1 MTMSKLRHLSAH
13 MALLAAAAWLALAET
28 AVADGFESAADGVYA
43 DHIDWGM
50 TADMSGPASA
60 AQAPWGLGFQTAIR
74 VINEKGGVNGRTIN
88 VLAEDSRY
96 DATVERIAYEKFV
109 NQTPALGTSGMGN
122 SSAQTALVPVIKR
135 SKLPVVGTYTTA
147 KASVEPP
154 SPYFYGAFCGF
165 KEMAQVGVGFFTDH
179 LKLTAP
185 KVALVHLDVASG
197 QEYANYIQAA
207 VAARGGTAKAIPI
220 KVVAA
225 DATPQVLEILA
236 MKPDFVAIHGVP
248 NTAILVMKALA
259 QYGLDVPVFAIT
271 YLGTPSV
278 YQSLGPQ
285 AGKSYYFVS
294 CFSPAS
300 SDPKAATDL
309 SAAADKYGQSALKDD
324 INYVAG
330 WVVGNMVADAV
341 RKVGPEPTRAKLSQ
355 MLNAGYTADTGGLSS
370 ELKYS
375 PTDHFGLK
383 VLKPLSYDYDAKKFI
398 SYGEYADFAKY
409 LN

>member
-1 MTMSKLRHLSAH
+1 MSKLHRLSGGA
-13 MALLAAAAWLALAET
+13 ALVAMAWLGLTIAAS
-28 AVADGFESAADGVYA
+28 AGGFESPADGVYG

-60 AQAPWGLGFQTAIR
+60 AQAPWGLGFQAALR
-74 VINEKGGVNGRTIN
+74 AVNEKGGVNGRTIN
-88 VLAEDSRY
+88 VMAEDTRY
-96 DATVERIAYEKFV
+96 NAATERVSYEKFV

-122 SSAQTALVPVIKR
+122 SSAQTALVPVIVR

-147 KASVEPP
+147 RASVEPP
-154 SPYFYGAFCGF
+154 SPYFYGGFCGF
-165 KEMAQVGVGFFTDH
+165 KEMAQIGVGFFTDH

-197 QEYANYIQAA
+197 QEYANYVTAA
-207 VAARGGTAKAIPI
+207 VTARGGAVKAIPI
-220 KVVAA
+220 KVAAA
-225 DATPQVLEILA
+225 DATPQVLEIVA

-259 QYGLDVPVFAIT
+259 QYGIDVPVFAIT

-278 YQSLGPQ
+278 YRSLGPQ
-285 AGKSYYFVS
+285 AGKNYYFVS
-294 CFSPAS
+294 CFSPTS
-300 SDPKAATDL
+300 SDPKAASEM
-309 SAAADKYGQSALKDD
+309 SAVADKYGQSELKDD

-330 WVVGNMVADAV
+330 WVIGNLVADAI
-341 RKVGPEPTRAKLSQ
+341 RKVGAEPTREKLAQ
-355 MLNAGYTADTGGLSS
+355 MLNDGYTAQTGGLSS

-383 VLKPLSYDYDAKKFI
+383 VLKPLNYDYDAKAFK
-398 SYGEYADFAKY
+398 SYGEFSDFAKY
-409 LN
+409 LH